1 MAPKRARA
9 LSVSLADV
17 EADRLLVDHVLVA
30 DVVAEDRMAR
40 LWPYA
45 APSLK
50 HAPNWGDI
58 HKNRALLNDAIVLT
72 KGRLLNFM
80 RFEIQLKKFFD
91 DIAPN
96 TFSVKD
102 ITTIATYPQ

>member
-1 MAPKRARA
+1 M
-9 LSVSLADV
+9 
-17 EADRLLVDHVLVA
+17 VA

-58 HKNRALLNDAIVLT
+58 HKNRAFLNDAIVLT
-72 KGRLLNFM
+72 KGKLLNFM
-80 RFEIQLKKFFD
+80 RFEVQLKKLFD

-102 ITTIATYPQ
+102 ITTIATCPPKRITIKWVIMVMIMLIITIIITTIY

>member
-58 HKNRALLNDAIVLT
+58 HKNRAFPNDAIVLT

-80 RFEIQLKKFFD
+80 RFQVQLKKLFD

-96 TFSVKD
+96 TFSVKG